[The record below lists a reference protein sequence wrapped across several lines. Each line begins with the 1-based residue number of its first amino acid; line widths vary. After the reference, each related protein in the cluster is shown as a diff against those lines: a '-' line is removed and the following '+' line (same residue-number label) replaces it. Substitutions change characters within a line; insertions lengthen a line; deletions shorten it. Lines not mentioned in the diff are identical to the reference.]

1 MGERHKPEILEV
13 DMSGEAAEDEGMVCG
28 GKVKVLLETV

>member
-1 MGERHKPEILEV
+1 MAGGHKPEILEV
-13 DMSGEAAEDEGMVCG
+13 DMSSEAAEDEGMICG